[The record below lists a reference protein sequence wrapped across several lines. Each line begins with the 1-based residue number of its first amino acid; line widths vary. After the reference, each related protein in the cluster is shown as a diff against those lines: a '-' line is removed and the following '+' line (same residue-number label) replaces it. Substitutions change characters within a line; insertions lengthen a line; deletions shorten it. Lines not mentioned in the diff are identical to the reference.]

1 MKRKDMLIKE
11 LQYKL
16 EHNEGCKY
24 SHSPIHSSTNI
35 IFISRGT
42 AFSFRD
48 FTLTHFF
55 SLSTK
60 FRQPTKLKS
69 YSLCLVIV
77 MRTTADDGGSSSA
90 SCVVDSF
97 IESQAIEPVGVNK
110 CVNISSDSFDST
122 SYDDDNNFLLS
133 DRSAVDHSPIYENI
147 ATELDSEARCLDEP
161 IYDVPSSL
169 RTVDDDDKYLNKF
182 FSNIGDDDDDD
193 VPLTSSKYSDVTSG
207 RCEMLDVQPSTS
219 SAASSDAVCYA
230 PTRDNNR
237 KHQKAVRENFSLWI
251 GVTSCV
257 WGLLL
262 LLMKNYAD

>member
-1 MKRKDMLIKE
+1 
-11 LQYKL
+11 
-16 EHNEGCKY
+16 
-24 SHSPIHSSTNI
+24 
-35 IFISRGT
+35 
-42 AFSFRD
+42 
-48 FTLTHFF
+48 
-55 SLSTK
+55 
-60 FRQPTKLKS
+60 
-69 YSLCLVIV
+69 
-77 MRTTADDGGSSSA
+77 MRTAADEDGGSSSA

-122 SYDDDNNFLLS
+122 SYDDDSNFFLS

-219 SAASSDAVCYA
+219 SAASNDAVCFA
-230 PTRDNNR
+230 PTRDSNR